1 MAHKLDIFDVMAAVD
16 KRNKGFLEGQSPE
29 ARKGFAPPVALRWA
43 STVQGP
49 QAEAYLICVNEFAN
63 GNFHDLYEHP
73 DLQFKLL
80 TLAGSGKS
88 QRHQWIPIT
97 KQAKTATPVHTFVSQ
112 FYPLANHREID
123 MLVKRFTAD
132 SFQDFVHRSG
142 CSPEEAKEII
152 SVFNKSDQKNKR

>member
-16 KRNKGFLEGQSPE
+16 KRNKSFLEKQTPE
-29 ARKGFAPPVALRWA
+29 VRKGFAPPVALRWA

-49 QAEAYLICVNEFAN
+49 QAESYLICINEFAN
-63 GNFHDLYEHP
+63 LNFHDLYEHP

-80 TLAGSGKS
+80 TLAGCGKA

-97 KQAKTATPVHTFVSQ
+97 KQARTATPVHAFVSR

-123 MLVKRFTAD
+123 MLVSKFTPA
-132 SFQDFVHRSG
+132 SFEDFVNQSG
-142 CSPEEAKEII
+142 CTPEEAKDVI
-152 SVFNKSDQKNKR
+152 SAFKKSSGEKR